1 MKEEIRTNQA
11 NADANLK
18 ETKKDI
24 WTNQA
29 KVDTNLKEM
38 KEAMTARLEAMI

>member
-1 MKEEIRTNQA
+1 MMPCLLAEIRINGEEMKEEIRTNQA

-24 WTNQA
+24 
-29 KVDTNLKEM
+29 
-38 KEAMTARLEAMI
+38 